1 MHREIVTLN
10 LRNFKIKEQN
20 GRQLGT
26 IKNKTRWKNCRK
38 AKKLYFLNTD
48 IGNLYIKEK
57 IMIFFHFKH
66 FLWMLRLLLQPSKKI
81 SKTKTFF
88 SLHYI

>member
-1 MHREIVTLN
+1 MGASWEL
-10 LRNFKIKEQN
+10 L
-20 GRQLGT
+20 
-26 IKNKTRWKNCRK
+26 KNKTRWKNCRK

-66 FLWMLRLLLQPSKKI
+66 FLWMLRLLLKPSKKI
-81 SKTKTFF
+81 SKTKNIFF
-88 SLHYI
+88 ITLYIETSMIQDLIIKK